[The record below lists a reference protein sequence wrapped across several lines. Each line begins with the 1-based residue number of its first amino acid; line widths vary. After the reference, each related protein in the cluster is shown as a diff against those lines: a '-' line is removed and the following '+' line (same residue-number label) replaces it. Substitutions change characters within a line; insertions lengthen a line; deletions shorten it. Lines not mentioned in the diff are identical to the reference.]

1 MQPEACVT
9 AMRQLVAQQNT
20 WPLDKVHLTL
30 RPLTT
35 EQYEVRESLLAEKT
49 NCFLVHGLMLE
60 GAEWNNEAL
69 QPSEEIRFLLDEVV
83 FEWSC
88 QEHTES
94 EMSVPMYLND
104 TRSDLLCVVEMQF
117 VKTLPKEMWSERAV
131 ALIAWRQA

>member
-20 WPLDKVHLTL
+20 WPLDKVRLTL

-35 EQYEVRESLLAEKT
+35 EQYEGREALLAEKQ
-49 NCFLVHGLMLE
+49 NCFLIHGLMLE
-60 GAEWNNEAL
+60 GAEWSNNVL
-69 QPSEEIRFLLDEVV
+69 QPSEEIRFPLDEVV

-88 QEHTES
+88 LEHTDS

-104 TRSDLLCVVEMQF
+104 TRSDLLCVVE
-117 VKTLPKEMWSERAV
+117 TLPKEMWSERAV